1 MGETVQDIVQGK
13 ASFVS
18 GEIQWA
24 GMKCVLHTHSMGDR
38 LTYTKEDFFTFKSP
52 VQSKILAHINRDLKA
67 LLACVCSEALN
78 LKK

>member
-38 LTYTKEDFFTFKSP
+38 LTYTKEDFSPLSRQFKARFWHTS
-52 VQSKILAHINRDLKA
+52 IGT
-67 LLACVCSEALN
+67 
-78 LKK
+78 